1 MKNYDIFNT
10 EQNISSFFRIL
21 MKNIIQRYKKDFLI
35 LMILVVIAFIS
46 FLIIRFYYGKDSGEV
61 QVYVDNKL
69 VASYDI
75 RIDDTYIVNVSDEY
89 NEIIV
94 KDGQVCVSRSSC
106 KNQVCVQHS
115 LISMVGESIIC
126 LPHKLVIQI
135 YKGDK
140 TQDDH
145 ALDDIAK

>member
-10 EQNISSFFRIL
+10 EQNISSFWRIL

-115 LISMVGESIIC
+115 PISMVGESIIC
-126 LPHKLVIQI
+126 LPHKLVVQI